1 MRRELGKEGR
11 EMPSPPCG
19 KGVWPRE
26 REGRDGMAPAA
37 VGVPQLFLR
46 SLRAAELRGRLA
58 RAEEER
64 GR

>member
-1 MRRELGKEGR
+1 
-11 EMPSPPCG
+11 MPSPPCG